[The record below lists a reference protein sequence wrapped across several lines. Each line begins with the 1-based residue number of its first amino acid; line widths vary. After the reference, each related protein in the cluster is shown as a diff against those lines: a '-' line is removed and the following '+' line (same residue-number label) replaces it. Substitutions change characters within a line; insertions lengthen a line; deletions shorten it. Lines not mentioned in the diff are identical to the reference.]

1 MNYGMA
7 KNSNLL
13 NSWIINYRLHIFNR
27 YYKITKFYSFL
38 KSTAIKGAFA
48 IVIFG
53 VILVALEYFFLDFN
67 ALLDSLVTNYSPK
80 VIFSFFLLSET
91 ILGLVP
97 PEIFIAW
104 ASKSVSPWIF
114 LFILASMSYLG
125 GIIAYFIG
133 NRLFL
138 IPAVKNHIE
147 NKIAIHIN
155 NLRKWGGLFVF
166 IGAML
171 PLPHSIVSLACG
183 LIKYNFKNYLLWA
196 LFRYVRFII
205 YALIIFQIF

>member
-1 MNYGMA
+1 MA
-7 KNSNLL
+7 QNSIAIAYQSSMKRMSLM
-13 NSWIINYRLHIFNR
+13 NR

-38 KSTAIKGAFA
+38 KDTAIKGGVV
-48 IVIFG
+48 IVVF
-53 VILVALEYFFLDFN
+53 VALLLALEYFFLDIN
-67 ALLDSLVTNYSPK
+67 SLLNSLVATYSAQI
-80 VIFSFFLLSET
+80 IFSFFLLSET
-91 ILGLVP
+91 VLGLVP

-104 ASKSVSPWIF
+104 ASKSSTPWLF
-114 LFILASMSYLG
+114 LFILATMSYVG
-125 GIIAYFIG
+125 GVIAYFIG

-147 NKIAIHIN
+147 NKIAIHIK
-155 NLRKWGGLFVF
+155 NLKKWGGLFVF

-183 LIKYNFKNYLLWA
+183 MVKYDFKNYLFWA

>member
-1 MNYGMA
+1 MA
-7 KNSNLL
+7 EANKIANKRLL
-13 NSWIINYRLHIFNR
+13 NNRLHVFNR
-27 YYKITKFYSFL
+27 YYKITKFYDFL
-38 KSTAIKGAFA
+38 KNTAIKGGIT
-48 IVIFG
+48 IVIF
-53 VILVALEYFFLDFN
+53 VAILFILEYFFLDFDVM
-67 ALLDSLVTNYSPK
+67 LDNLVTNYSPK

-104 ASKSVSPWIF
+104 ASKSASPWFF
-114 LFILASMSYLG
+114 LFILATMSYLG

-147 NKIAIHIN
+147 NKISLHIN

-183 LIKYNFKNYLLWA
+183 LIKYDFKNYLLWA
-196 LFRYVRFII
+196 LFRYVRFVI

>member
-1 MNYGMA
+1 MA
-7 KNSNLL
+7 VNSKSGNNSLL
-13 NSWIINYRLHIFNR
+13 NNRLHVFNR
-27 YYKITKFYSFL
+27 YYKITKFYDFL
-38 KSTAIKGAFA
+38 RSTAIKGGIA
-48 IVIFG
+48 IVGF
-53 VILVALEYFFLDFN
+53 VTILLVLDYFFLDFD
-67 ALLDSLVTNYSPK
+67 AMLDNLVTNYSPK

-104 ASKSVSPWIF
+104 ASKSVSPWLF
-114 LFILASMSYLG
+114 LFILATMSYLG

-147 NKIAIHIN
+147 NKISVHITN
-155 NLRKWGGLFVF
+155 QRKWGGLFVF

-183 LIKYNFKNYLLWA
+183 LIKYDFKNYLLWA
-196 LFRYVRFII
+196 LFRYVRFAI